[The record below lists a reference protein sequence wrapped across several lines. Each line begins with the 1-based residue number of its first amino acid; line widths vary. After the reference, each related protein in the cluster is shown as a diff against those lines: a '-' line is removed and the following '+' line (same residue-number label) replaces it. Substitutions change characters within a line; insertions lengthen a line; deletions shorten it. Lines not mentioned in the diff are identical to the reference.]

1 MKKTKEL
8 ETEIEYCV
16 RWIQTVPKITNNINT
31 DRSSYGFKHDV
42 ERWVGKYISNDSF
55 KFAARRCG
63 LMSVKVS
70 ELNEC
75 YNLSFNNN
83 NHLTDHQAQ
92 VKLCKYFFDTY
103 CIKRKTKTLS
113 FGKFPIEQIFG
124 TYIHQ
129 TAFMDA
135 LLMTDTRL
143 SSTDYDVL
151 KFDISI
157 KKECRDITLFKG
169 WNTAPKRW
177 EQLQEIAVNNYKKTI
192 SWH

>member
-1 MKKTKEL
+1 MKKSEKEL
-8 ETEIEYCV
+8 KEIELCV
-16 RWIQTVPKITNNINT
+16 RWIKNVPKITNNINT
-31 DRSSYGFKHDV
+31 DRSSYNLKHQV
-42 ERWVGKYISNDSF
+42 QSYFNTYISNDSF
-55 KFAARRCG
+55 KFAAQECG

-135 LLMTDTRL
+135 LLMTDIRL
-143 SSTDYDVL
+143 SSNDYDVL

-177 EQLQEIAVNNYKKTI
+177 KQLQEITVNNYKKTI